1 MNPLRKKIE
10 KAVEEKLENIR
21 TVRVLEVHALGP
33 KDVENLLE
41 FMHQGKVVE
50 DLIKENI
57 ELRGRYLRLEAKL
70 AFMSDKI
77 ASEKWR
83 RVLELS
89 HEIIKEEEDE
99 D

>member
-1 MNPLRKKIE
+1 MNLRKKIE

-21 TVRVLEVHALGP
+21 TVRVLEVYALGP

-70 AFMSDKI
+70 AFMADKI

-89 HEIIKEEEDE
+89 HEILREEDE
-99 D
+99 G